1 MTINIQRG
9 TQDVLPD
16 QSAQWQYVTEI
27 AKEISR
33 KYNYKEIRTPIFE
46 ATELFQRGVGDST
59 DIVQKE
65 MYTFQDRSGRL
76 ITLRPEGTAPVV
88 RSYVENKLHGLA
100 QQPLKLFYFGPMFRY
115 ERPESGRMRE
125 FYQFGVEAIGSDDPA
140 IDAEVIAMA
149 MDVYQACGLD
159 NLKLVINSL
168 GDKESRAS
176 HKNALIEHFSP
187 RIDEFCEDCQA
198 RLEQNPLRILD
209 CKVDREHPLQETAP
223 AILDYLNEESTRY
236 FETVQRLLRD
246 MDIPFVVDANLVR
259 GLDYYTNTSFEIM
272 LEEPEFGAITTLMG
286 GGRYEGLIEELG
298 GPPVSGIGFALSIE
312 RLLMA
317 LNARDALPDVENALD
332 VYLVTVGDVAA
343 EKGAGILRDLRR
355 EGLSADKDYLGKKV
369 KAQFKAANRL
379 QAAYTVIVGEE
390 ELAGG
395 MVKLRDMS
403 TGEEEN
409 IPMKRLAGHI
419 KQLRKM
425 Q

>member
-1 MTINIQRG
+1 MNINIQRG
-9 TQDVLPD
+9 TQDVLPE
-16 QSAQWQYVTEI
+16 QSAQWQYVMEK
-27 AKEISR
+27 AREISR

-88 RSYVENKLHGLA
+88 RSYVENKLHGLP
-100 QQPLKLFYFGPMFRY
+100 QQPLKLFYSGPMFRY

-149 MDVYQACGLD
+149 MDFYEACGLD

-168 GDKESRAS
+168 GDKESRSS
-176 HKNALIEHFSP
+176 HKHALIEHFSP

-209 CKVDREHPLQETAP
+209 CKLDREHPLQETAP
-223 AILDYLNEESTRY
+223 AILDYLNDDSKRY

-246 MDIPFVVDANLVR
+246 MDIPFVIDANLVR

-272 LEEPEFGAITTLMG
+272 LEEPEFGAITTLTG

-298 GPPVSGIGFALSIE
+298 GPSVSGIGFGLSIE

-317 LNARDALPDVENALD
+317 LNARDALPNVEKALD

-343 EKGAGILRDLRR
+343 EKGAGILRALRH

-379 QAAYTVIVGEE
+379 QAAFTAIIGEE
-390 ELAGG
+390 ELAAG
-395 MVKLRDMS
+395 MVNLRDMS

-409 IPMKRLAGHI
+409 IPIKRLAAHI
-419 KQLRKM
+419 KQLQKM

>member
-1 MTINIQRG
+1 MNIKIPRG
-9 TQDVLPD
+9 TQDILPEE
-16 QSAQWQYVTEI
+16 AAKWQYVEGI
-27 AKEISR
+27 ARDVSR

-46 ATELFQRGVGDST
+46 ATELFQRGVGEST

-88 RSYVENKLHGLA
+88 RSFVENKLHGQP
-100 QQPLKLFYFGPMFRY
+100 QQPLKLYYLGPMFRY
-115 ERPESGRMRE
+115 ERPESGRMRQ

-149 MDVYQACGLD
+149 MDFYQACGLK

-168 GDKESRAS
+168 GDRESRTA
-176 HKNALIEHFSP
+176 HKDALIAHFSP

-209 CKVDREHPLQETAP
+209 CKIDRDHPLQETAP

-236 FETVQRLLRD
+236 FETVQRLLTD
-246 MDIPFVVDANLVR
+246 MDIPFVIDPNLVR

-272 LEEPEFGAITTLMG
+272 LEEPEFGSITTLSG

-298 GPPVSGIGFALSIE
+298 GPSVSGIGFGLSIE

-317 LNARDALPDVENALD
+317 LEARNALPVVEQGLD
-332 VYLVTVGDVAA
+332 AFLVTVGDVAA
-343 EKGAGILRDLRR
+343 EKGGALLRELRA
-355 EGLSADKDYLGKKV
+355 EGLTADKDYLGKKV
-369 KAQFKAANRL
+369 KAQFKSADRSNAT
-379 QAAYTVIVGEE
+379 YTVIIGEE
-390 ELAGG
+390 ELESG

-403 TGEEEN
+403 SGEEEN
-409 IPMKRLAGHI
+409 IPMNKLASHI
-419 KQLRKM
+419 KQLKKL
-425 Q
+425 

>member
-1 MTINIQRG
+1 MNINIPRG

-88 RSYVENKLHGLA
+88 RSYVENKLHGA
-100 QQPLKLFYFGPMFRY
+100 PQQPLKLYYFGPMFRY

-149 MDVYQACGLD
+149 MDFYQACGLD

-168 GDKESRAS
+168 GDQESRAS
-176 HKNALIEHFSP
+176 HKHALIEHFSP

-198 RLEQNPLRILD
+198 RLAQNPLRILD

-223 AILDYLNEESTRY
+223 SILDYLNEDSKLY

-246 MDIPFVVDANLVR
+246 MDIPFVIDDNLVR

-272 LEEPEFGAITTLMG
+272 LEEPEFGATTTLAG

-298 GPPVSGIGFALSIE
+298 GPSVSGIGFALSIE

-317 LNARDALPDVENALD
+317 LNARDALPNVENALD

-343 EKGAGILRDLRR
+343 EKGAGILRELRH

-379 QAAYTVIVGEE
+379 QAAYTAIIGEE
-390 ELAGG
+390 ELAAA

-419 KQLRKM
+419 KQLQKM